1 MKKISKPKLLILYA
15 EVMGYTL
22 STLEFLENSGV
33 DLYVVHWDNKKISSY
48 QIKTNKKIKFLNYSS
63 FSIRGLIKFI
73 KELNPD
79 LTVISGWNDLKYL
92 ISAIYLRSK
101 GKKVICGMDNQWK
114 GSIKQR
120 LASFLSNRMVLK
132 LFFSHVW
139 IVGVEQYEY
148 VRKLGFESSDI
159 IWDAHCADLKNFN
172 SHNIQRNFMGKK
184 KLVFVGRLEKEKG
197 IDKLLESWNSIHD
210 KNNWELEI
218 IGEGSLK
225 YLVDKYKKNIYH
237 TPFLQPEDLVKK
249 LNESHALILPSVFEP
264 WGVILQ
270 EAAACGL
277 PIIASNQVG
286 SATKFLINNFNG
298 YRFVSSNKDQNNLK
312 KVLEKFINLPVES
325 LESFSK
331 GSLSLANKIET
342 SSVVANLLSLFN

>member
-1 MKKISKPKLLILYA
+1 MEQKSKPKLLILYA

-22 STLEFLENSGV
+22 STLELIETSGV

-48 QIKTNKKIKFLNYSS
+48 KIKTNKKIKFLNYSS
-63 FSIRGLIKFI
+63 FSTIGLIKFI

-79 LTVISGWNDLKYL
+79 LTVISGWNDFKYL
-92 ISAIYLRSK
+92 FSAFFLRSK

-114 GSIKQR
+114 GTFKQR
-120 LASFLSNRMVLK
+120 LASFFSNRSILK
-132 LFFSHVW
+132 ILFSHVW

-148 VRKLGFESSDI
+148 VRKLGFRSSDI

-172 SHNIQRNFMGKK
+172 SQNITRSFSGKK
-184 KLVFVGRLEKEKG
+184 KLIFVGRLEKEKG
-197 IDKLLESWNSIHD
+197 IDKLLATWDSIHK

-225 YLVDKYKKNIYH
+225 FLLDKYKNNISY

-249 LNESHALILPSVFEP
+249 LKESHALILPSIFEP

-277 PIIASNQVG
+277 PIIASNEVG

-298 YRFVSSNKDQNNLK
+298 YRFLSSKKDQSNLK
-312 KVLEKFINLPVES
+312 KVLEKLINMSDVN
-325 LESFSK
+325 LECFSK
-331 GSLSLANKIET
+331 RSLTLSNKIET
-342 SSVVANLLSLFN
+342 FSAVANLLSLLN